1 MATKY
6 AAGTTVPVNRS
17 KADLEKICIK
27 YGAKNFSVLQNDFL
41 TAIFFKYHDRV
52 YRFDMD
58 MGKIK
63 IAKTGNQVND
73 KKKFEAEERRRWR
86 VMVITLKAMF
96 ESVENEVM
104 DYELLFQPYTV
115 LPDNTI
121 IGHRISKQIDQLY
134 AGDTAHDLLGNNI

>member
-27 YGAKNFSVLQNDFL
+27 YGAKNFSVLQN
-41 TAIFFKYHDRV
+41 
-52 YRFDMD
+52 
-58 MGKIK
+58 
-63 IAKTGNQVND
+63 
-73 KKKFEAEERRRWR
+73 
-86 VMVITLKAMF
+86 
-96 ESVENEVM
+96 EVM

-121 IGHRISKQIDQLY
+121 IGHRISKQIGQLY